1 MLRRGLFVA
10 GVVLAL
16 DQATKLMVLWWLDPW
31 QPVAV
36 TPFLNL
42 RVVWNPGVS
51 FGMLGGA
58 GPVLLTLL
66 ALAIVTALVVWMAR
80 TDRGLV
86 GLALGLVTGGAIG
99 NVVDRARFG
108 AVLDFLDFH
117 AFGYHW
123 PAFNVADAAITIG
136 AALIV
141 ADSLL
146 GQR

>member
-1 MLRRGLFVA
+1 MLRTGLVIA
-10 GVVLAL
+10 AVVLAL
-16 DQATKLMVLWWLDPW
+16 DQATKLMVLWWLDPLR
-31 QPVAV
+31 PIEV
-36 TPFLNL
+36 TSFLNL

-58 GPVLLTLL
+58 GPLVLTVV
-66 ALAIVTALVVWMAR
+66 AILVVAALVVWMAR
-80 TDRGLV
+80 TDRRLV
-86 GLALGLVTGGAIG
+86 GVALGLVVGGAIG
-99 NVVDRARFG
+99 NVVDRVRFG

-123 PAFNVADAAITIG
+123 PAFNVADGAITVG

-146 GQR
+146 GSR